1 MKSLRWVLSIAV
13 ATYMTGAGN
22 LLLAQETNA
31 SPFSIT
37 LAPLQYADV
46 KGNVGK
52 FEALNWMPNG
62 AVEGGSVSFVK
73 DINKDI
79 SLNVEGSEFT
89 NDDGNGQLTL
99 QDGDKAFL
107 HIDYNAFRKYY
118 DGTGG
123 VYPDQVPS
131 YQATYGNATPKA
143 YVQYPAANIPGLE
156 QGVQANSPDLQL
168 DISYFKL
175 EAGLGPISDPFLD
188 VAYEHN
194 SKNGDK
200 SLLQWAPAYNNLYN
214 TTHSVSPTQREIGP
228 SWMGVNDTVDTVTLK
243 EKKDFAGITFKGDQT
258 AEVDYNNNSTY
269 MQYLSPDPVTSSG
282 IPDNA
287 MHSETESPDAKL
299 FGSGVRAEKWMLND
313 NTYAAFGYHYNH
325 VHDTDTMQTLTQEPE
340 LVSGVVTLVPTSM
353 SGWNISHASED
364 DHVWVGNFDTNLT
377 HDLTFSTDARY
388 EHMGSEGD
396 GIYYSS
402 STSSSNVNTAM
413 ENHQD
418 LEGEHAALRYS
429 GIPHTTFYAET
440 DFEQQRNWVSEDVVA
455 TTSTSDYLLNRID
468 RTQNES
474 WTVGGRIVPNRF
486 FTFSTQV
493 KQHDN
498 DNAYDTVAFTGPAAT
513 SGSNAILLDS
523 LREKGVDETSTLAW
537 KPYHWLQNSL
547 KYQFS
552 DTVYNP
558 QEAALSTSSSSSPL
572 PANGVYP
579 ISENHMLTSQFTYDI
594 TVEPIDP
601 LLLMISYSHV
611 ENYVRTLQASQT
623 VASADYQPTF
633 NSGDNSWL
641 FSSSYTPLENLT
653 WTSTVCYTLS
663 NNYVDFSTGVP
674 YGSDFKMLNLTTGL
688 DWTYHKWLK
697 IGPKYEH
704 ASYRDNALAGDGNYS
719 ANIFMLTT
727 KFTW

>member
-1 MKSLRWVLSIAV
+1 MKSLRLLLAIAV

-31 SPFSIT
+31 SPFSVT
-37 LAPLQYADV
+37 LAPLQYAEV
-46 KGNVGK
+46 KGNIGK

-62 AVEGGSVSFVK
+62 AVEGGSISFVK

-79 SLNVEGSEFT
+79 SLSIEGSEYT
-89 NDDGNGQLTL
+89 NDDGNGQLIL
-99 QDGDKAFL
+99 KDGDKAFL
-107 HIDYNAFRKYY
+107 QIDYNAFRKYY

-123 VYPDQVPS
+123 VYPDIIPADTDTNS
-131 YQATYGNATPKA
+131 TTHATHT
-143 YVQYPAANIPGLE
+143 YPAAGIPAAE
-156 QGVQANSPDLQL
+156 QGTQSNSPDLQM

-175 EAGLGPISDPFLD
+175 EAGLGPISDPFIDLS
-188 VAYEHN
+188 YEHN

-200 SLLQWAPAYNNLYN
+200 SLLQWAPAYNL
-214 TTHSVSPTQREIGP
+214 TDSFPAAGTPTQREIGP

-269 MQYLSPDPVTSSG
+269 MQYLSPDSVTSSG
-282 IPDNA
+282 IGDNA
-287 MHSETESPDAKL
+287 LHTETESPDAKL
-299 FGSGVRAEKWMLND
+299 FGSGVRAEKWMFND
-313 NTYAAFGYHYNH
+313 NTYAALGYHYNH

-340 LVSGVVTLVPTSM
+340 LVSGVLTLVPTSM
-353 SGWNISHASED
+353 TGWNISHASED

-377 HDLTFSTDARY
+377 KDLTFSTDARY

-402 STSSSNVNTAM
+402 NTSSANVNTAM

-418 LEGEHAALRYS
+418 QEGEHAALNYS
-429 GIPHTTFYAET
+429 GISHTSLYAET
-440 DFEQQRNWVSEDVVA
+440 DFEQERNWVNENVVS
-455 TTSTSDYLLNRID
+455 TTATSDYLMSRID

-474 WTVGGRIVPNRF
+474 WTVGGRVVPNRF

-498 DNAYDTVAFTGPAAT
+498 NNVYDTVAFTGPGV
-513 SGSNAILLDS
+513 SSSSPIVLDS
-523 LREKGVDETSTLAW
+523 LREKGVDETSTLTW

-558 QEAALSTSSSSSPL
+558 QEAAASYSSSTSVAV
-572 PANGVYP
+572 PAGGAYP

-594 TVEPIDP
+594 TVQPIDP

-611 ENYVRTLQASQT
+611 ENYVRTLEASEPGT
-623 VASADYQPTF
+623 DFQPTF

-641 FSSSYTPLENLT
+641 FSSSYTPWESLT
-653 WTSTVCYTLS
+653 WTNTVCYTLS

-674 YGSDFKMLNLTTGL
+674 YGANFNMLNLTTGL
-688 DWTYHKWLK
+688 DYTYHKWLK
-697 IGPKYEH
+697 IGPMYEH
-704 ASYRDNALAGDGNYS
+704 ASYHDDSLAGDGNYS
-719 ANIFMLTT
+719 ANIFMLTG
-727 KFTW
+727 KFSW